1 MPRKHIVVSGRVQG
15 VGFRYHA
22 RLLADANHL
31 TGWVCNLDSGD
42 VELEVQ
48 GHQENLE
55 KFMLQL
61 EKQTMF
67 IRIEKMEVLDLKEI
81 RENGFTVRI

>member
-1 MPRKHIVVSGRVQG
+1 MPRKHIAVSGRVQG

-22 RLLADANHL
+22 RLLADTNHL

-55 KFMLQL
+55 QFLLQL
-61 EKQTMF
+61 EKLTMF
-67 IRIEKMEVLDLKEI
+67 IRIDKMEVSDLKEI
-81 RENGFTVRI
+81 KESGFTVRL

>member
-22 RLLADANHL
+22 RMLADANHL

-48 GHQENLE
+48 GYQENLE
-55 KFMLQL
+55 QFLLQL
-61 EKQTMF
+61 EKQSMF

-81 RENGFTVRI
+81 KESRFIVK